1 MNKFEASFQ
10 INGLKNA
17 LMTPRMKTKVECTV
31 FDLNLRFMNN
41 TQCQIQG
48 KRTID
53 GHTF

>member
-31 FDLNLRFMNN
+31 FDLNFN
-41 TQCQIQG
+41 TENSPDI
-48 KRTID
+48 I
-53 GHTF
+53 